1 MQLAKDIKRLPFM
14 KDSKFEESKT
24 KILIR
29 NKDRT
34 SLQEKLEKHFTSKRI
49 KFTRRKKPT
58 ELEVAGSP
66 QILIFKPIKA
76 KGTGGLKFEG
86 QFTSDLNDWFSG
98 VDMDKLKSGDTIK
111 LLVSKL
117 KLKQNSKYV
126 AEQVGGR
133 NTKRPPTF
141 SGGRVKVS
149 NNSGPAVSDVDLK
162 ADKTY
167 YLSLKFTNSFY
178 IYNGSIGSFFENV
191 NTKKGINE
199 FFGFDGY
206 LMGKAFG
213 KSYAV
218 TTRTPNYAQVKRNLQ
233 QIIIEALGPD
243 VVLVNKIAQNVNH
256 ISVVKG
262 FGHKVEIGT
271 INKDSYLYAEAG
283 VRKYNN
289 IKFEAVVNNARYIVS
304 FQFRGTTATD
314 VGPRYLRILFQK
326 K

>member
-1 MQLAKDIKRLPFM
+1 MLLNELKKINFLRN
-14 KDSKFEESKT
+14 SKFEETKS

-29 NKDRT
+29 SKDRT
-34 SLQEKLEKHFTSKRI
+34 SIQEQLEKYFNTKKI
-49 KFTRRKKPT
+49 KFQRRKKPT
-58 ELEVAGSP
+58 EIEVTGAT
-66 QILIFKPIKA
+66 QIIIFKPLKA
-76 KGTGGLKFEG
+76 RGTGGLKFEA

-98 VDMDKLKSGDTIK
+98 VDIDKLNTGDTIN
-111 LLVSKL
+111 LLIKKL

-133 NTKRPPTF
+133 NTKRPPIYT
-141 SGGRVKVS
+141 GGKIKVY

-178 IYNGSIGSFFENV
+178 IYNGSIGSFFEQA
-191 NTKKGINE
+191 NTKKAVNE

-206 LMGKAFG
+206 KMGKAFG
-213 KSYAV
+213 KKYAV
-218 TTRTPNYAQVKRNLQ
+218 TTKKPNYTAVKNNLKQV
-233 QIIIEALGPD
+233 IIEALGPN
-243 VVLVNKIAQNVNH
+243 VVLVNKIAQNDNH
-256 ISVVKG
+256 ISVVRG
-262 FGHKVEIGT
+262 FGHKVDIGT
-271 INKDSYLYAEAG
+271 INDNSYLYAEKG

-289 IKFEAVVNNARYIVS
+289 IKFEAKINDANYTVS

-314 VGPRYLRILFQK
+314 VGPRYLRILLQK